1 MGRLIYSMITS
12 VDGYASAPDGSI
24 DWGGADADLHTF
36 IAGRMQEVGTYLY
49 GRRIYELMSYWETA
63 LDEPDQP
70 AAGQEFARVWQS
82 ADKVVYSR
90 THPAVTTARTT
101 LERHFDPAEV
111 RRRVDALDHDVTIE
125 GPTLAALALRAG
137 IVDEV
142 QPYVAA
148 VALGGGQPFYP
159 PDLRLD
165 LELLDEHRFSSGTV
179 WLRYRVAQDRA
190 R

>member
-12 VDGYASAPDGSI
+12 VDGYVSDPDGGI

-36 IAGRMQEVGTYLY
+36 VADRMRTVGTYLY
-49 GRRIYELMSYWETA
+49 GRRIYDLMAYWETA

-70 AAGQEFARVWQS
+70 PAGQEFARVWQS
-82 ADKVVYSR
+82 AAKVVYSR
-90 THPAVTTARTT
+90 TLGEVRTARTT
-101 LERHFDPAEV
+101 LERDFDPAEV

-142 QPYVAA
+142 QPYVAP
-148 VALGGGQPFYP
+148 VALGGGTRFYP
-159 PDLRLD
+159 EDLRLD
-165 LELLDEHRFSSGTV
+165 LELLEEHRLASGIV
-179 WLRYRVAQDRA
+179 WLRYQVGRG
-190 R
+190 

>member
-12 VDGYASAPDGSI
+12 LDGYASGPDGSI
-24 DWGGADADLHTF
+24 DWGGADAELHTF
-36 IAGRMQEVGTYLY
+36 IAERMRDVGTYLY
-49 GRRIYELMSYWETA
+49 GRRIHELMSYWETA
-63 LDEPDQP
+63 LDEPDAP
-70 AAGQEFARVWQS
+70 PSAQEFARVWQS
-82 ADKVVYSR
+82 ASKVVYSR
-90 THPAVTTARTT
+90 TLAEVTTARTT
-101 LERHFDPAEV
+101 LERDFDPAEV

-125 GPTLAALALRAG
+125 GPTLAAVALRAG

-142 QPYVAA
+142 QPYVAP

-179 WLRYRVAQDRA
+179 WLRYGVARG
-190 R
+190 